1 MAQIHRKHLIYGQ
14 NCLKER
20 LSGLLGVAHSRVI
33 RYMENRAA
41 EGASPLGYGGHLSIQ
56 VRIATGSVTSLSE
69 YFVKLLLYQ
78 SRLLDLEQYGHGP
91 FTR

>member
-1 MAQIHRKHLIYGQ
+1 MPTVG
-14 NCLKER
+14 
-20 LSGLLGVAHSRVI
+20 GRVI
-33 RYMENRAA
+33 GYMENRTA
-41 EGASPLGYGGHLSIQ
+41 EGASRSAMAGHLSIQ

-69 YFVKLLLYQ
+69 YFVKLLSYQ